1 VVLERL
7 GAAVG
12 GGEGA
17 AGAACGGGEIR
28 SPAGQGR
35 VFRDGE
41 GGGAVWGARRVH
53 KLHILSI
60 RVTQQADPE
69 GGEN

>member
-1 VVLERL
+1 LDCWSDDETSPVVLERL

-35 VFRDGE
+35 VFATGKEVGPCGVLDG
-41 GGGAVWGARRVH
+41 
-53 KLHILSI
+53 SI
-60 RVTQQADPE
+60 
-69 GGEN
+69 NSIF